1 MPKTNKE
8 LAIELYSAYL
18 QCYGALSSN
27 PNAKEIIRVPNNDEM
42 AEQIADLTKKLS
54 KIPDY

>member
-18 QCYGALSSN
+18 QCSGAFSSN
-27 PNAKEIIRVPNNDEM
+27 PNNTGIVKIPSNDEM
-42 AEQIADLTKKLS
+42 AEQVADLTKKLA

>member
-18 QCYGALSSN
+18 QCFGTLSSN
-27 PNAKEIIRVPNNDEM
+27 PNTNGIVRAPNNDEM
-42 AEQIADLTKKLS
+42 TEQIADLTKKLS